1 MNSSFPMMSMIVVLK
16 KLSKII
22 VVIAF
27 SLIAIF
33 PSTSF
38 AEGDIYINSAKIDR
52 SGNYYRLTTTQSFD
66 LSDNLKDTLHRGI
79 PLYFKTEIE
88 LTSRQLFWF
97 DMTALSKTRTTRL
110 SYNVLTRQYSVYISG
125 SLQRS
130 YRSLNSAISAI
141 RYQPSWAFAYISE
154 LSDDE
159 TYEVAVKISLDV
171 SQLPKPFQ
179 INALNSRDW
188 GLASDWKHFYFT
200 P

>member
-88 LTSRQLFWF
+88 LTSRQLLWF

-154 LSDDE
+154 LSDVE

>member
-88 LTSRQLFWF
+88 LTSRQLLWF

>member
-1 MNSSFPMMSMIVVLK
+1 MNSSFPMMSMIVMLQ

-22 VVIAF
+22 VVIAL

-38 AEGDIYINSAKIDR
+38 AESDIYINSAKIDR
-52 SGNYYRLTTTQSFD
+52 SGNYYRLTTTQFFD

-88 LTSRQLFWF
+88 LTSRQLLWF

-130 YRSLNSAISAI
+130 YHSLNSAISAI

-159 TYEVAVKISLDV
+159 TYEVAVRISLDV

>member
-1 MNSSFPMMSMIVVLK
+1 MMSMIVVLK

-88 LTSRQLFWF
+88 LTSRQLLWF